1 MTRARYL
8 APPPFERDART
19 LSELGVKTSMRRR
32 LLIALVGSA
41 VIAVTLTAL
50 LAVGLFRLNA
60 NRQTEAELKKQASAL
75 GHELETRINRDA
87 LQGRQ
92 PRSPQSPSGP
102 GGGQSQNPVGPG
114 GGQSQNPSG
123 PGSPQNPSRDDELP
137 PLPMQVIKAAG
148 RLDAATV
155 WADGANG
162 QWVLAR
168 SDGEKSFDPA
178 FVNGIKL
185 NSDGSGSGMYRGK
198 GRTPMSF
205 GAQRISTERGP
216 YLVVIGRQVRIGDA
230 LIGGPR
236 FIIGALLAIVISI
249 LIALWLSRRLD
260 RPLNEMAA
268 ATGAM
273 ARGDFSHRVTVPRE
287 AELARLALSI
297 NSMGEQ
303 ISSARA
309 RERSLLMNV
318 SHDLRTPLTAIR
330 GYGEALSDGILPDR
344 DAEQHAAEVI
354 VSESARLERLVG
366 DLLDLARLDAGEF
379 ALRFTSL
386 DLAEVLNG
394 MSEVWGPRIAEAG
407 QQLKIEASEQVVLT
421 TDGDR
426 IVQIVGNL
434 LENSMRHTPE
444 GGEISILLEPASA
457 GAWIQVADN
466 GSGIPPDDLPH
477 IFERLYVGRSADKSN
492 VGTGLGLAIVSQLV
506 GALGG
511 TIDIQSAPDEGT
523 KVNIWIP
530 PHPPAGSV
538 RASL

>member
-1 MTRARYL
+1 M
-8 APPPFERDART
+8 
-19 LSELGVKTSMRRR
+19 SELGVKTSMRRR

-287 AELARLALSI
+287 A
-297 NSMGEQ
+297 
-303 ISSARA
+303 
-309 RERSLLMNV
+309 V